1 MSCAW
6 TRNSCMRAPFF
17 ALLLSALAAIPASA
31 AEMPKDFVYLS
42 DVDPSIEQDMRYAGA
57 DNFTG
62 RPVPG
67 YDAPECVLV
76 RQAAEALKAVQAEVK
91 AKGLL
96 LKVYDCYRPAEAVA
110 AFVAWSKAPDDPDS
124 KATIRPSPRRS
135 CFRKATSPRS
145 RATRAAPPWTSR
157 WFCSTQIRFNPR
169 PAGMLSAPA
178 RRRRRCVKPTPA
190 STWAL
195 ASTASM
201 RRQTRRSP
209 ASASRSSKTAK
220 SWSTPWRATASR
232 TTTRNGGTLRSRT
245 SLIPTRCSISRSSR
259 EGRSH
264 RTSRPKDVDGRDR
277 PDHDEKS

>member
-1 MSCAW
+1 
-6 TRNSCMRAPFF
+6 MRAPFF

-124 KATIRPSPRRS
+124 KAAHYPALA
-135 CFRKATSPRS
+135 KAELFPQGYIAAVSGHS
-145 RATRAAPPWTSR
+145 RGATMDLTLVPLDTDPV
-157 WFCSTQIRFNPR
+157 R
-169 PAGMLSAPA
+169 PATGGNALGAS

-190 STWAL
+190 LTWAP

-201 RRQTRRSP
+201 
-209 ASASRSSKTAK
+209 
-220 SWSTPWRATASR
+220 
-232 TTTRNGGTLRSRT
+232 
-245 SLIPTRCSISRSSR
+245 
-259 EGRSH
+259 
-264 RTSRPKDVDGRDR
+264 
-277 PDHDEKS
+277 

>member
-1 MSCAW
+1 
-6 TRNSCMRAPFF
+6 MRAPFF

-110 AFVAWSKAPDDPDS
+110 AFVAFW
-124 KATIRPSPRRS
+124 REYQMRRS
-135 CFRKATSPRS
+135 F
-145 RATRAAPPWTSR
+145 AAE
-157 WFCSTQIRFNPR
+157 
-169 PAGMLSAPA
+169 LS
-178 RRRRRCVKPTPA
+178 
-190 STWAL
+190 
-195 ASTASM
+195 
-201 RRQTRRSP
+201 
-209 ASASRSSKTAK
+209 
-220 SWSTPWRATASR
+220 
-232 TTTRNGGTLRSRT
+232 
-245 SLIPTRCSISRSSR
+245 
-259 EGRSH
+259 
-264 RTSRPKDVDGRDR
+264 
-277 PDHDEKS
+277 